1 MTSVMKVTYKALDQL
16 NRSGFDLVK
25 VEALVR
31 KTRHSQNLDSLLV
44 PALSSS
50 PSVVDASPGKSQ
62 PSTCSL
68 DSVARDLARKG
79 LTIVMLCIYDY
90 SATPKIQDAPMIME
104 IFSGWQIRSICYP
117 FDSLID
123 WLIHNFWFFVVTA
136 SVWGW
141 CSSHAHRS
149 VAMLPGVEK

>member
-1 MTSVMKVTYKALDQL
+1 MKVTYKALDQL

-50 PSVVDASPGKSQ
+50 PSVADASPGKSQ

-79 LTIVMLCIYDY
+79 FDMLCIYEF
-90 SATPKIQDAPMIME
+90 SSTPKI
-104 IFSGWQIRSICYP
+104 
-117 FDSLID
+117 
-123 WLIHNFWFFVVTA
+123 
-136 SVWGW
+136 
-141 CSSHAHRS
+141 
-149 VAMLPGVEK
+149 